1 MFIGASRFVLAFFPL
16 KQLLYFFCISHAIQ
30 FELETVQF
38 IETFDMKCRKKN
50 ARDVLFEILNNEKIA
65 PKNWN
70 YFSYIL
76 IANP

>member
-1 MFIGASRFVLAFFPL
+1 
-16 KQLLYFFCISHAIQ
+16 
-30 FELETVQF
+30 
-38 IETFDMKCRKKN
+38 MKCRKKN